1 MLTLRANSG
10 VWPSLYFVLGK
21 ITLISSENE
30 GDGEDKMIIFK
41 FLNKGWNVNFSCK
54 VRLKTKSGIFQFSL
68 ADVTVLNG
76 KGCACNL
83 FWKVREVCTMQN
95 KGIS

>member
-1 MLTLRANSG
+1 M
-10 VWPSLYFVLGK
+10 
-21 ITLISSENE
+21 
-30 GDGEDKMIIFK
+30 
-41 FLNKGWNVNFSCK
+41 NFSCK

-83 FWKVREVCTMQN
+83 F
-95 KGIS
+95 